1 MLTLAVLALLAQAPS
16 APPRVTEA
24 RAAAG
29 PRIREAFQKAGV
41 AYPPGEIFLRA
52 FKLEQQVELWAGPK
66 GKELTLVKRYPI
78 CALSGG
84 VGPKRRLGDLQ
95 VPEGVY
101 RIDRFNPWS
110 NFHLSLGLDYP
121 NAADRIAGAKAGT
134 RDLGGDIFIHGACVT
149 IGCMPLGD
157 DAIDELY
164 LVALDARTGGQGG
177 IPVHVFP
184 HRLDAD
190 WLVQA
195 GRQEP
200 ELLPFWRQLQPIY
213 EAFEQTRRPPRV
225 SVDPR
230 TGAYRLEPR
239 ARGRCRIGR
248 D

>member
-1 MLTLAVLALLAQAPS
+1 MVTLALLALLAQAP
-16 APPRVTEA
+16 AVPARVTAA

-29 PRIREAFQKAGV
+29 PRVREAFHKAGV

-66 GKELTLVKRYPI
+66 GRELALVKRFPI
-78 CALSGG
+78 CALSGR
-84 VGPKRRLGDLQ
+84 VGPKRERGDLQ

-110 NFHLSLGLDYP
+110 DFRLSLGLDYP

-149 IGCMPLGD
+149 VGCMPLGD

-164 LVALDARTGGQGG
+164 VVAADARMGGQGS

-184 HRLDAD
+184 HHLSEE
-190 WLVQA
+190 WLSQA
-195 GRQEP
+195 GREAP
-200 ELLPFWRQLQPIY
+200 EWLPFWNQLRPIY

-230 TGAYRLEPR
+230 TGAYRLRNP
-239 ARGRCRIGR
+239 G
-248 D
+248 

>member
-1 MLTLAVLALLAQAPS
+1 MLTLALLALLAQAP
-16 APPRVTEA
+16 ADQGRVAAA
-24 RAAAG
+24 RVAAG
-29 PRIREAFQKAGV
+29 PRIRDSFKAANV

-66 GKELTLVKRYPI
+66 GQPLTLVKRFPI
-78 CALSGG
+78 CALSGR
-84 VGPKRRLGDLQ
+84 VGPKRRRGDLQ

-110 NFHLSLGLDYP
+110 NFRLSLGLDYP
-121 NAADRIAGAKAGT
+121 NAADRIAGAKEGT
-134 RDLGGDIFIHGACVT
+134 RDLGGDIFIHGDCVT

-164 LVALDARTGGQGG
+164 LVALDARAGGQGS

-190 WLVQA
+190 WLTQA
-195 GRQEP
+195 GRQAP
-200 ELLPFWRQLQPIY
+200 EWLPFWNQLRPIY

-225 SVDPR
+225 SIDPR
-230 TGAYRLEPR
+230 TGAYRLRNP
-239 ARGRCRIGR
+239 G
-248 D
+248 